1 MVKTSASNAGG
12 EDLISGQGARIPH
25 ASQPK
30 IPNIKQKQCRN
41 KFSKDFKNG
50 PHQKKKTK
58 KKTLKKNSILQSC
71 QKLRLGQFTFPVL
84 AQGSCDARG
93 LFLNPSLPCCG
104 WAWPGPQGLGH
115 SHLSQRLTSAHKPLW
130 APSTWQGQLLWGWNT
145 WEVWAPRHQF

>member
-1 MVKTSASNAGG
+1 MIQEPRVSTQHFT
-12 EDLISGQGARIPH
+12 DLAHLVALRVSLILSSPGSLRPQ
-25 ASQPK
+25 
-30 IPNIKQKQCRN
+30 
-41 KFSKDFKNG
+41 SKK
-50 PHQKKKTK
+50 K
-58 KKTLKKNSILQSC
+58 KKTLKQNSILQSC